1 MFNCSRAAALF
12 VCAAIVWPGAA
23 VAEPDAST
31 AVEMAR
37 VTSLRDVL
45 GKDLAGARLVG
56 TRDSQQVMMIDLG
69 ARRQRELFGLE
80 EPLASVEDA
89 EEAADWDPGHG
100 ELGRPCFSPDGR
112 SVLVSV
118 DGRAW
123 IVDVATAKATAILA
137 ERPVYEP
144 QWWTDPATGELC
156 VVFKDNDDEV
166 VWPVD
171 DGHGMTWRWRMK
183 RGRLELLTRFP
194 CDGGLSPDG
203 RMIGDAVGHAMMR
216 DLVTGRTYVLANA
229 DIACN
234 ASTSPDNSH
243 RLMHL
248 FWPHDHFGIRN
259 RYDRVLWR
267 IDRKSVV

>member
-100 ELGRPCFSPDGR
+100 E
-112 SVLVSV
+112 
-118 DGRAW
+118 
-123 IVDVATAKATAILA
+123 
-137 ERPVYEP
+137 
-144 QWWTDPATGELC
+144 
-156 VVFKDNDDEV
+156 
-166 VWPVD
+166 
-171 DGHGMTWRWRMK
+171 
-183 RGRLELLTRFP
+183 
-194 CDGGLSPDG
+194 
-203 RMIGDAVGHAMMR
+203 
-216 DLVTGRTYVLANA
+216 
-229 DIACN
+229 
-234 ASTSPDNSH
+234 
-243 RLMHL
+243 
-248 FWPHDHFGIRN
+248 
-259 RYDRVLWR
+259 
-267 IDRKSVV
+267 